1 MSRGEPRPFVVYGFE
16 STHAALSAESL
27 LKDMGIAVVPVPA
40 PKSIGR
46 LCGIAL
52 RVEPGQS
59 ARAEELLANAG
70 MEPNGR
76 VDIEDV

>member
-1 MSRGEPRPFVVYGFE
+1 MSPRDPRPFVVYGFE
-16 STHAALSAESL
+16 STHAALTAESL

-52 RVEPGQS
+52 RVEPDEAS
-59 ARAEELLANAG
+59 RAEQLLSNAG
-70 MEPNGR
+70 IEPTAR
-76 VDIEDV
+76 VEMDDI

>member
-1 MSRGEPRPFVVYGFE
+1 MSAREPRPFVVYGFE

-27 LKDMGIAVVPVPA
+27 LKDMGVAVVPVPA

-52 RVEPGQS
+52 RVEPAES
-59 ARAEELLANAG
+59 DRAEELLANAG
-70 MEPNGR
+70 MEPNAR
-76 VDIEDV
+76 VEVEDV

>member
-1 MSRGEPRPFVVYGFE
+1 MTAGETRPFIVYGFE
-16 STHAALSAESL
+16 STHAALAAEGL
-27 LKDMGIAVVPVPA
+27 LKDLGIDVVPVPA

-52 RVEPGQS
+52 RVEPAQA

-70 MEPNGR
+70 MEPNAR
-76 VDIEDV
+76 VEVEDL

>member
-1 MSRGEPRPFVVYGFE
+1 VSAREPRPFVVYGFE

-27 LKDMGIAVVPVPA
+27 LKDMGVAVVPVPA

-52 RVEPGQS
+52 RVEPAES
-59 ARAEELLANAG
+59 DRAEELLANAG
-70 MEPNGR
+70 MEPNAR
-76 VDIEDV
+76 VEIEDF

>member
-1 MSRGEPRPFVVYGFE
+1 MSDRELRPFVVYGFE
-16 STHAALSAESL
+16 STHAALAAESL
-27 LKDMGIAVVPVPA
+27 LKDMGVAVVPVPA

-52 RVEPGQS
+52 RVEPAES

-70 MEPNGR
+70 MEPNAR
-76 VDIEDV
+76 VEIEDV

>member
-1 MSRGEPRPFVVYGFE
+1 VSAREPRPFVVYGFE

-27 LKDMGIAVVPVPA
+27 LKDMGVAVVPVPA

-52 RVEPGQS
+52 RVEPAES
-59 ARAEELLANAG
+59 DRAEELLANAG
-70 MEPNGR
+70 MEPNAR
-76 VDIEDV
+76 VEVEDV